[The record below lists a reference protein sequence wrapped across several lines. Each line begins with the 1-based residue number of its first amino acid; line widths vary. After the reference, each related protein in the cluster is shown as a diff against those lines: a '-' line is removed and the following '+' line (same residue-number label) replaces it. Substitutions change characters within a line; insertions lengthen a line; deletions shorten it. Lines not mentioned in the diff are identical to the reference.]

1 MKKIISILLC
11 ITLVVLSFGGCS
23 ENPAQKSTSVS
34 AKNLMSDI
42 TPKSVEKSDDLS
54 DGNTAYYDFAISLFK
69 ENQVNGDNILISPLS
84 VLCALSMTANG
95 ADNNTLKE
103 MEDVFG
109 LSASEMNKY
118 LYSYINS
125 LEQGEKFS
133 LKLANSLWIT
143 NDETFNVNNE
153 FLQINAD
160 YYSPQMYSVNFDSEN
175 TVKDMNNWVK
185 KNTDG
190 MIPSIIDEP
199 LPDFTLMCL
208 MNALAFEAEWE
219 TIYDE
224 YSVHEGN
231 FYPLDLVVQKVDFMY
246 SDEYTYLAD
255 DEATGFLKYYSGE
268 KYAFAAVL
276 PNEEITLDEYIKNLT
291 GEKISKLLNNAQ
303 KEKVKTKT
311 PKFEYDYSANITD
324 MLKNMGIKTAFDE
337 DNAELSGIGTW
348 DYGNLYIG
356 KVLHKTY
363 ISVAEKG
370 TRAGAV
376 TAEILCGST
385 AMPEKELEVYLDRPF
400 MYMIID
406 RENNVPFFIGTVTS
420 VEG

>member
-42 TPKSVEKSDDLS
+42 TPKSVEKSDNLS

-103 MEDVFG
+103 LEDVFG

-160 YYSPQMYSVNFDSEN
+160 YHSPQMYSVNFDSEN

-406 RENNVPFFIGTVTS
+406 CENNVPFFIGTVTS

>member
-11 ITLVVLSFGGCS
+11 ITLILVSFSACGG
-23 ENPAQKSTSVS
+23 NPAPIPSKMIS
-34 AKNLMSDI
+34 KNLMNDI
-42 TPKSVEKSDDLS
+42 SPKSVEKPNDLTE
-54 DGNTAYYDFAISLFK
+54 GNKAFYDFTVSLFK
-69 ENQVNGDNILISPLS
+69 ENQVNGDNVLISPLS

-95 ADNNTLKE
+95 ANGDTLKE
-103 MEDVFG
+103 MEKVFG
-109 LSASEMNKY
+109 ISASDMNKY

-143 NDETFNVNNE
+143 NDETFKVNND

-160 YYSPQMYSVNFDSEN
+160 YHNPQMYSVDFNSKD

-199 LPDFTLMCL
+199 LPKATLMCL
-208 MNALAFEAEWE
+208 MNALAFEAEWAN
-219 TIYDE
+219 IYNE

-231 FYPLDLVVQKVDFMY
+231 FYHYDLTVQNVDFMY
-246 SDEYTYLAD
+246 SEEYKYLCDENS
-255 DEATGFLKYYSGE
+255 TGFMKYYAGS
-268 KYAFAAVL
+268 KYAFVAVL
-276 PNEEITLDEYIKNLT
+276 PNEETPLDEYIKNLT
-291 GEKISKLLNNAQ
+291 GEKISKLLNNA
-303 KEKVKTKT
+303 KNEKVLTKM
-311 PKFEYDYSANITD
+311 PKFEYDYSADITE
-324 MLKNMGIKTAFDE
+324 MLMNMGIKTAFDSN
-337 DNAELSGIGTW
+337 NADLTGIGTW
-348 DYGNLYIG
+348 EQGNLYIS

-370 TRAGAV
+370 TKAGAV
-376 TAEILCGST
+376 TAVMTNGAT
-385 AMPEKELEVYLDRPF
+385 AMPEKPHEVYLDRPF
-400 MYMIID
+400 IYMIID
-406 RENNVPFFIGTVTS
+406 CENNVPFFIGTVTD

>member
-1 MKKIISILLC
+1 MKKIISVLLC
-11 ITLVVLSFGGCS
+11 ITLILVSFSACG
-23 ENPAQKSTSVS
+23 ENPSPTPSKAN

-42 TPKSVEKSDDLS
+42 SPKSVEKTNDLAT
-54 DGNTAYYDFAISLFK
+54 GNKAFYDFTVSLFK
-69 ENQVNGDNILISPLS
+69 ENQINGDNVLISPLS

-95 ADNNTLKE
+95 AENDTLKE
-103 MEDVFG
+103 MEETFG

-118 LYSYINS
+118 LYSYISS

-143 NDETFNVNNE
+143 NDETFKVNND

-160 YYSPQMYSVNFDSEN
+160 YHSPQMYSVDFNSED

-199 LPDFTLMCL
+199 LPDYTLMCL
-208 MNALAFEAEWE
+208 MNALAFEAEWANVYE
-219 TIYDE
+219 E
-224 YSVHEGN
+224 YAVHEDT
-231 FYPLDLVVQKVDFMY
+231 FYARNGESQNVDFMY
-246 SDEYTYLAD
+246 GEEYNYLCDSDS
-255 DEATGFLKYYSGE
+255 TGFLKYYAGA

-276 PNEEITLDEYIKNLT
+276 PNENIKLEDYIKNLT
-291 GEKISKLLNNAQ
+291 GDKIANLLNN
-303 KEKVKTKT
+303 VKQERTIT
-311 PKFEYDYSANITD
+311 SLPKFEYDYSADITE
-324 MLKNMGIKTAFDE
+324 MLMNMGIKTAFDSN
-337 DNAELSGIGTW
+337 NAELTGIGTW
-348 DYGNLYIG
+348 ENGNLYIG

-376 TAEILCGST
+376 TAELLCGST
-385 AMPEKELEVYLDRPF
+385 AMPEKPHEVYLDRPF

-406 RENNVPFFIGTVTS
+406 CENNIPFFIGTVTS

>member
-103 MEDVFG
+103 LEDVFG

-160 YYSPQMYSVNFDSEN
+160 YHSPQMYSVNFDSEN

>member
-1 MKKIISILLC
+1 MKKIISVLLC
-11 ITLVVLSFGGCS
+11 ITLILVSFSACG
-23 ENPAQKSTSVS
+23 ENPIPTPTKVN

-42 TPKSVEKSDDLS
+42 TPKSVEKVNDLA
-54 DGNTAYYDFAISLFK
+54 DGNKAYYNFAVSLFK

-84 VLCALSMTANG
+84 ILCALSMTANG
-95 ADNNTLKE
+95 ANNDTLKE
-103 MEDVFG
+103 MEKVFG
-109 LSASEMNKY
+109 LSANDMNKY

-143 NDETFNVNNE
+143 NDETFKVNNE

-160 YYSPQMYSVNFDSEN
+160 YHSPQMYSVNFNSED

-199 LPDFTLMCL
+199 LPDYTLMCL
-208 MNALAFEAEWE
+208 MNALAFEAEWAE
-219 TIYDE
+219 IYNE
-224 YSVHEGN
+224 YSVHEDT
-231 FYPLDLVVQKVDFMY
+231 FYARNGSSQNVDFMY
-246 SDEYTYLAD
+246 SDEYNYLCD
-255 DEATGFLKYYSGE
+255 DESTGFLKYYAGE

-276 PNEEITLDEYIKNLT
+276 PNENIKLEDYIKNLT
-291 GEKISKLLNNAQ
+291 GEKIANLLNNV
-303 KEKVKTKT
+303 KNEKVITSI
-311 PKFEYDYSANITD
+311 PKFEYDYSADITE
-324 MLKNMGIKTAFDE
+324 MLMNMGIKTAFDP
-337 DNAELSGIGTW
+337 DNADLTGIGTW
-348 DYGNLYIG
+348 EQGNLYIS
-356 KVLHKTY
+356 KILHKTY

-370 TRAGAV
+370 TKAGAV
-376 TAEILCGST
+376 TAVLVAGNT
-385 AMPEKELEVYLDRPF
+385 AAPEKPHKVYLDRPF

-406 RENNVPFFIGTVTS
+406 CENNVPFFIGTVTS